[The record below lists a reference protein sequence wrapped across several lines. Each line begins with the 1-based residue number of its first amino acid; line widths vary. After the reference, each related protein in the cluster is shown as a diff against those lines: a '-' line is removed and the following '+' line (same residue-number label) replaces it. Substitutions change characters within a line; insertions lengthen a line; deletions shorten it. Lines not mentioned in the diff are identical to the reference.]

1 MNTEYLDYARNALI
15 LSAGRNKMNTQRT
28 LYFLLGFTFVAGILL
43 AIYAPSPAPVQEQ
56 LTSHLT
62 VLEELQ

>member
-1 MNTEYLDYARNALI
+1 
-15 LSAGRNKMNTQRT
+15 MNTQRT